1 MKPTPLARYDS
12 SAPVPGRDLE
22 PVPAQGLPT
31 ARPKAGTCPPRQC
44 RVALPGASRSSVAHA
59 RAHAVDAL
67 RQWQIDDDIV
77 EALRLIVSELVTNA
91 VVHTASRTIEIT
103 VSVTAT
109 EAIVTVTDQ
118 GLFGTP
124 VAREARPE
132 EEHGRGLA
140 LVEALATRWEST
152 PLADG
157 TQVEAA
163 VTLPEQATDAL

>member
-1 MKPTPLARYDS
+1 M
-12 SAPVPGRDLE
+12 
-22 PVPAQGLPT
+22 AQ
-31 ARPKAGTCPPRQC
+31 
-44 RVALPGASRSSVAHA
+44 A

-67 RQWQIDDDIV
+67 REWQIDDDIV

-91 VVHTASRTIEIT
+91 VVHTASRIIEIT
-103 VSVTAT
+103 VSATAT

-124 VAREARPE
+124 LAREARPE

-140 LVEALATRWEST
+140 LVEALATRWESI

-163 VTLPEQATDAL
+163 VTLPEQTAGAL

>member
-1 MKPTPLARYDS
+1 M
-12 SAPVPGRDLE
+12 
-22 PVPAQGLPT
+22 
-31 ARPKAGTCPPRQC
+31 
-44 RVALPGASRSSVAHA
+44 AHA
-59 RAHAVDAL
+59 RAHAADAL

-109 EAIVTVTDQ
+109 EAVVTVTDQ

>member
-1 MKPTPLARYDS
+1 MAR
-12 SAPVPGRDLE
+12 
-22 PVPAQGLPT
+22 
-31 ARPKAGTCPPRQC
+31 
-44 RVALPGASRSSVAHA
+44 A
-59 RAHAVDAL
+59 RAHTVDAL
-67 RQWQIDDDIV
+67 REWKIDDTIV

-109 EAIVTVTDQ
+109 EASVTVTDQ

-140 LVEALATRWEST
+140 LVEALATRWAST

-157 TQVEAA
+157 HQVEAA
-163 VTLPEQATDAL
+163 IALPGQTADAP

>member
-1 MKPTPLARYDS
+1 M
-12 SAPVPGRDLE
+12 AP
-22 PVPAQGLPT
+22 
-31 ARPKAGTCPPRQC
+31 
-44 RVALPGASRSSVAHA
+44 A
-59 RAHAVDAL
+59 RAHTVHAL
-67 RQWQIDDDIV
+67 REWQIDDDIV
-77 EALRLIVSELVTNA
+77 EALRLIVSELVANA

-124 VAREARPE
+124 VAREARAE

-163 VTLPEQATDAL
+163 VALPEQTAGVL

>member
-1 MKPTPLARYDS
+1 MKPTPPARYDS
-12 SAPVPGRDLE
+12 TAQVPSLDLKPVP
-22 PVPAQGLPT
+22 PQGLLT
-31 ARPKAGTCPPRQC
+31 AHPEAGTCLPRRR
-44 RVALPGASRSSVAHA
+44 RVALPGASRSSVACA

-67 RQWQIDDDIV
+67 REWQVDDDIV
-77 EALRLIVSELVTNA
+77 EALRLIVSEFVTNA

-124 VAREARPE
+124 IAREARPG

-140 LVEALATRWEST
+140 LVDTLATRWGST

-163 VTLPEQATDAL
+163 VTLPEQMAGAL

>member
-1 MKPTPLARYDS
+1 M
-12 SAPVPGRDLE
+12 
-22 PVPAQGLPT
+22 
-31 ARPKAGTCPPRQC
+31 
-44 RVALPGASRSSVAHA
+44 AHA
-59 RAHAVDAL
+59 RAHTVDAL
-67 RQWQIDDDIV
+67 REWQIDDDIV

-118 GLFGTP
+118 GLCGTP
-124 VAREARPE
+124 VVRKARPE

-157 TQVEAA
+157 TRVEAA
-163 VTLPEQATDAL
+163 VALPEQMAGAL

>member
-1 MKPTPLARYDS
+1 M
-12 SAPVPGRDLE
+12 
-22 PVPAQGLPT
+22 
-31 ARPKAGTCPPRQC
+31 
-44 RVALPGASRSSVAHA
+44 AHA
-59 RAHAVDAL
+59 RAQTVDAL
-67 RQWQIDDDIV
+67 REWQIDDDIV

-91 VVHTASRTIEIT
+91 MVHTASRNIEAT

-124 VAREARPE
+124 VAREARAE
-132 EEHGRGLA
+132 EENGRGLA
-140 LVEALATRWEST
+140 LVDALATRWGST

-163 VTLPEQATDAL
+163 VALPEQTAGAL

>member
-1 MKPTPLARYDS
+1 M
-12 SAPVPGRDLE
+12 
-22 PVPAQGLPT
+22 
-31 ARPKAGTCPPRQC
+31 
-44 RVALPGASRSSVAHA
+44 AHA

-67 RQWQIDDDIV
+67 REWQIDDDIV
-77 EALRLIVSELVTNA
+77 EALRLIVSELTTNA

-118 GLFGTP
+118 GLSGTP
-124 VAREARPE
+124 AARKAHPE

-140 LVEALATRWEST
+140 LVEALATRWESS

-157 TQVEAA
+157 NQVEAA
-163 VTLPEQATDAL
+163 VTLPEQTAGAL